1 MADYD
6 RMSDAEVYERV
17 ATALNIF
24 PVYDDT
30 PPQVADFARRRVLDA
45 MVADPECR
53 WWPVIERIRVAHRG
67 RDEWRVSF
75 QAGEVHRHCI
85 DESLDRCICIA
96 ALMALEAEGE

>member
-45 MVADPECR
+45 MVEQRGFKSDVRRDPDEESFAAFYRAASC
-53 WWPVIERIRVAHRG
+53 AGCAFHR
-67 RDEWRVSF
+67 SP
-75 QAGEVHRHCI
+75 
-85 DESLDRCICIA
+85 DRAICIA